1 MIYMDPNSFIQRELE
16 RKNSSIELI
25 PSENYCSKNVLEA
38 LGSCFQDKYAEGY
51 PGKRY
56 YAGNQIV
63 DEVELLAISN
73 CNKLFG
79 SSYSNVQVHSGSNA
93 NAAAFQALLKPG
105 DKLLALALSHGGHLT
120 HGSKFNFSGK
130 TYAASEYYL
139 NKETMMLDYDEI
151 ATLASQIKPQL
162 LICGFSSYPRK
173 IDFSKFE
180 KIAKENGSLLLT
192 DISHIAGL
200 IAGGAHESPIGKAQV
215 VTSTTHKTLRGPRGA
230 VVMSTEEFSSKVDK
244 AVFPGL
250 QGGPFINAI
259 LAKAVCF
266 DEALQPSF
274 KDYIRQVLENCK
286 TMCKIFQ
293 DNGFK
298 VVTGGSDNHLLL
310 LDLSQNGLTGAEAQ
324 TLLES
329 CNITSNK
336 NLLPYD
342 LQPPTVCSG
351 LRLGTPA
358 ITTRGLKKEEVIEL
372 TTLISQILL
381 KKISTDEA
389 TNKVSR
395 LAKEFPVYS

>member
-1 MIYMDPNSFIQRELE
+1 MDPDYYIQKELD

-25 PSENYCSKNVLEA
+25 PSENYCSKNVLKA
-38 LGSCFQDKYAEGY
+38 LGSCFQDKYSEGY
-51 PGKRY
+51 PGKRF
-56 YAGNQIV
+56 YAGNQVV
-63 DEVELLAISN
+63 DEVELLAIDK
-73 CNKLFG
+73 CKTLFG
-79 SSYSNVQVHSGSNA
+79 SSYANVQTHSGSNA
-93 NAAAFQALLKPG
+93 NAAAFQALLKSG
-105 DKLLALALSHGGHLT
+105 DKMLGLALSHGGHLT

-130 TYAASEYYL
+130 TYAASEYL
-139 NKETMMLDYDEI
+139 LSKETMMLDYDEI
-151 ATLASQIKPQL
+151 ARVASEVKPQL

-173 IDFSKFE
+173 IDFNAFQ
-180 KIAKENGSLLLT
+180 KIAKENNSLLLA

-200 IAGGAHESPIGKAQV
+200 IVGGVHESPIGKANV

-230 VVMSTEEFSSKVDK
+230 IVLSTEEFASKVDK

-250 QGGPFINAI
+250 QGGPFMHAI

-266 DEALQPSF
+266 DEALQSSF
-274 KDYIRQVLENCK
+274 KDYVKQVLENCN
-286 TMCKIFQ
+286 TMCKVFQ
-293 DNGFK
+293 DNGFE

-310 LDLSQNGLTGAEAQ
+310 LNVSSNGLTGVEAQ

-358 ITTRGLKKEEVIEL
+358 ITTRGLKEAEVTEL
-372 TTLISQILL
+372 ATLISQILL
-381 KKISTDEA
+381 KKISKEEA
-389 TNKVSR
+389 VTKISSLSR
-395 LAKEFPVYS
+395 EFPVYS